1 VEKNKLML
9 IIIIVLLLVLLGTIV
24 GVSIYTFSAVKNP
37 EINHAAELPEGA
49 AHLAQDQITTFKIA
63 EPFKTNLLKGADGQ
77 EHVIS
82 VLVSFAISNVDEKA
96 NTELTEIITN
106 STELTKSKILKIIR
120 DKTYEDLS
128 QGGASQEMLATD
140 LLSVLQ
146 ETFETNLITEVFVSE
161 MYVY

>member
-24 GVSIYTFSAVKNP
+24 GVAIYTFTAVKP
-37 EINHAAELPEGA
+37 AETTEVGDLPQGA
-49 AHLAQDQITTFKIA
+49 GHLPPDKITTFKI
-63 EPFKTNLLKGADGQ
+63 EDPFKTNLLKGEDGS

-82 VLVSFAISNVDEKA
+82 VLISFAISNVDAGQNK
-96 NTELTEIITN
+96 ELTETLTN
-106 STELTKSKILKIIR
+106 SSELTKSKILKVIR

-128 QGGASQEMLATD
+128 QGGDSQDMLAGEILT
-140 LLSVLQ
+140 VLQ
-146 ETFETNLITEVFVSE
+146 ETFETNLIVDVFVSE